1 MKKLAILFTLI
12 LTGTLNAQETNLSQI
27 EQEFNAAIDSSRFK
41 THLQELTERPHVS
54 GINSSTMYVSYCI
67 C

>member
-27 EQEFNAAIDSSRFK
+27 EKEFNTAIDSSRFK
-41 THLQELTERPHVS
+41 THLQEYKV
-54 GINSSTMYVSYCI
+54 NSYIRNSMMETIVTISAD
-67 C
+67 